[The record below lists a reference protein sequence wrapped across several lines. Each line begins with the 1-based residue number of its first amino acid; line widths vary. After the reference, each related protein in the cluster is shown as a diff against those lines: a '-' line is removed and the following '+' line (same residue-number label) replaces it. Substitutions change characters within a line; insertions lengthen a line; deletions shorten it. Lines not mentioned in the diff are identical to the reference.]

1 MVRGSAAAEPSMPHS
16 QRTQVSSMPNAI
28 RLCTLLILTG
38 LFPTAHADEAPPP
51 ADIRCLMVGMRLSTF
66 SDAAQRTG
74 GNMLAIYY
82 FGRLEKFSAQQLE
95 DAILKE
101 SLTIKPEDFQAES
114 SRCGR
119 ILMEKGQVITKI
131 GDDLVRRG
139 KVAEKPSA
147 PPAAH

>member
-1 MVRGSAAAEPSMPHS
+1 
-16 QRTQVSSMPNAI
+16 MPNAI
-28 RLCTLLILTG
+28 RLCTLLIFTA

-51 ADIRCLMVGMRLSTF
+51 ADIRCLMVGMRLSSF

-101 SLTIKPEDFQAES
+101 SLTIRSEDFQAES
-114 SRCGR
+114 SRCGK

-139 KVAEKPSA
+139 KELAEKPAA